1 MFICYSFYYY
11 ITFIISHFFLEKK
24 QQYNELNKRSIY
36 KAIHATMD
44 DVNHHTPVDKCADQT
59 KDSLNN
65 IETNL
70 KTKHKNIDKKTSEL
84 ENNEIEESKATTL
97 VRRIVTNGTTNNS
110 LSTKEK
116 NGTEHNGR
124 TSSSC
129 SSSNT
134 NENVDTQ
141 KENKVTT
148 PSHNKNVAEDEIEVN
163 CDEIIFEI
171 QEEEEDGN
179 NIDENE
185 TTGEYDNDTSTEGT
199 TTTVPSTPTTTVITQ
214 NANCSINSSENPNLK
229 GARKRKRGQK
239 AKSAALESRESD
251 GGGSVEVPQ
260 KGAPNPRQSA
270 TVDKMDNSL
279 LTITEAIDAVTTLTE
294 ESEGDGDKEESVGVD
309 EVVKSKLVNNTRI
322 RRAAKRTAA
331 KNLDGMI
338 YVV

>member
-1 MFICYSFYYY
+1 
-11 ITFIISHFFLEKK
+11 
-24 QQYNELNKRSIY
+24 
-36 KAIHATMD
+36 MD
-44 DVNHHTPVDKCADQT
+44 DCQISVDKCADQIE
-59 KDSLNN
+59 DSPNN

-70 KTKHKNIDKKTSEL
+70 KTKNNIIDKKTSEL
-84 ENNEIEESKATTL
+84 KHNEIKESTTTTTL

-124 TSSSC
+124 TSSS
-129 SSSNT
+129 ST

-148 PSHNKNVAEDEIEVN
+148 PSPNKNVAEGEIEVN

-199 TTTVPSTPTTTVITQ
+199 TTTVPSTPTTTAITQ
-214 NANCSINSSENPNLK
+214 NANYSINSSENPNLK

-260 KGAPNPRQSA
+260 KGDPNPHQSA
-270 TVDKMDNSL
+270 AVDKMDNSL

>member
-1 MFICYSFYYY
+1 
-11 ITFIISHFFLEKK
+11 
-24 QQYNELNKRSIY
+24 
-36 KAIHATMD
+36 MD
-44 DVNHHTPVDKCADQT
+44 DCQISVDKCADQIE
-59 KDSLNN
+59 DSPNN

-70 KTKHKNIDKKTSEL
+70 KTKNNIIDKKTSEL
-84 ENNEIEESKATTL
+84 KHNEIKESTTTTTL

-124 TSSSC
+124 TSSS
-129 SSSNT
+129 ST

-185 TTGEYDNDTSTEGT
+185 TTGDNDTSTEGT
-199 TTTVPSTPTTTVITQ
+199 TTTVPSTPTTTAITQ
-214 NANCSINSSENPNLK
+214 NANYSINSSENPNLK

-251 GGGSVEVPQ
+251 GGSSVEVPQ
-260 KGAPNPRQSA
+260 KGDPNPHQSA
-270 TVDKMDNSL
+270 AVDKMDNSL

-309 EVVKSKLVNNTRI
+309 EAVKSKLVNNTRI